1 MMTAMTRRLLFA
13 LRRSIAVKLT
23 LTLVGFVALAILVA
37 GVYLNHALESF
48 AVEALEAR
56 LVTAARLLDEEARPL
71 LTRPSAPAAVR
82 AFTVKAASQSDSR
95 VTLIA
100 LDGRVLGDS
109 EVDVPGLARLE
120 SHRDRP
126 EVRAALAG
134 GVGRDLRRSAS
145 INTPLL
151 YVAVPVRDG
160 GRIAGAVRLALPL
173 GAVTSSYAALHRV
186 MQVGGLVALAVAFG
200 IGILVAGRVT
210 RPVVEMQRIAHAMS
224 EGRFD
229 VRAPARSVDEL
240 GALGRALNMMTARL
254 REKIGDLEEERAK
267 ARAILDGMV
276 EGVIAMDGHEAI
288 VLMNERARAMFGV
301 GAGRGEGKPFLEV
314 IRNAELHEVFR
325 QSRSAPPE
333 APLSRELRLRHPVPR
348 ILQVNA
354 VPLRLAGGGEPGVV
368 MVLHD
373 LTALRRLEQVR
384 TEFVANVSHELRTPL
399 TAVQGY
405 LETLLGGALE
415 EPQHAR
421 RFLEIAFRHTE
432 RLGRLLNDLTDL
444 SNIELGKVT
453 LRLTPVRFSDVVDS
467 VFDII
472 RPKAVGGR
480 VGLIADVE
488 PPDLTVHADQD
499 RLAQILINLV
509 DNAVKYTPE
518 NGWVTVR
525 ARPVEAARADVRV
538 RDTGVGIPAADLPR
552 ITERFYRVDKARSR
566 ELGGTGL
573 GLAIVK
579 HLVLAHAGELA
590 IESQEGEGTTVR
602 FTLPTKPPPPTQL
615 SLPMPPAEAPPAG
628 DDRRVLGSPSALVP
642 DVRGG
647 RRDP

>member
-1 MMTAMTRRLLFA
+1 MMAAMPGGLLFA
-13 LRRSIAVKLT
+13 LRRRIAVKLT
-23 LTLVGFVALAILVA
+23 LTLVGFVAVAVLAA
-37 GVYLNHALESF
+37 GLYLNQALESF
-48 AVEALEAR
+48 AIEELEAR
-56 LVTAARLLDEEARPL
+56 LVTTARLLDDQARAL
-71 LTRPSAPAAVR
+71 LTPNASPAAAREFALR
-82 AFTVKAASQSDSR
+82 ASERSDAR

-109 EVDVPGLARLE
+109 EVDLAGLGRLE
-120 SHRDRP
+120 NHRERT
-126 EVRAALAG
+126 EVRAAFDG
-134 GVGRDLRRSAS
+134 RVGRDLRTSAS
-145 INTPLL
+145 INTPLI

-160 GRIAGAVRLALPL
+160 GRIAGVLRLALPL
-173 GAVTSSYAALHRV
+173 SAVTSSYSALHRV
-186 MQVGGLVALAVAFG
+186 MVAGGLVALAVAFG
-200 IGILVAGRVT
+200 IGVFVAGRVT

-229 VRAPARSVDEL
+229 VRAPVRSVDEL
-240 GALGRALNMMTARL
+240 GALGRALNMMMARL

-276 EGVIAMDGHEAI
+276 EGVIAVDGHEAI

-325 QSRSAPPE
+325 QRRSAP
-333 APLSRELRLRHPVPR
+333 ADTPLIRELRLRHPVPR
-348 ILQVNA
+348 ILQINA
-354 VPLRLAGGGEPGVV
+354 VPLRLAGGAEPGVV
-368 MVLHD
+368 MVVHD
-373 LTALRRLEQVR
+373 LTALRHLEQVR

-399 TAVQGY
+399 TAIQGY

-415 EPQHAR
+415 EPQNAR
-421 RFLEIAFRHTE
+421 RFLDIAFRHTE
-432 RLGRLLNDLTDL
+432 RLGRLLGDLTDL

-453 LRLTPVRFSDVVDS
+453 LRLAPVRFTDVVDS
-467 VFDII
+467 VLDII
-472 RPKAVGGR
+472 RPKAAGGR

-488 PPDLTVHADQD
+488 PPDLTVHADHD

-525 ARPVEAARADVRV
+525 ARPGDGAHAEIRV

-579 HLVLAHAGELA
+579 HLVLAHGGELG
-590 IESQEGEGTTVR
+590 IDSQEGEGTTVR

-615 SLPMPPAEAPPAG
+615 SLPMRSGEAPPAEAPG
-628 DDRRVLGSPSALVP
+628 DDRRAEE
-642 DVRGG
+642 
-647 RRDP
+647 RR